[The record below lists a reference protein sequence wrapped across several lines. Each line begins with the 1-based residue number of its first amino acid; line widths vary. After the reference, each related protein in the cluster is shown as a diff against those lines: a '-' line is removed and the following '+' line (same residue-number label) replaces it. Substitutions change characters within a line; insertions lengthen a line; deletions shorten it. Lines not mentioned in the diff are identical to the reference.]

1 MAYTGNG
8 YTTSDLDDIVADGL
22 GTAGATVILFI
33 SIIVILG
40 VLIWGY
46 RKVKHA
52 K

>member
-1 MAYTGNG
+1 MAYAGNG
-8 YTTSDLDDIVADGL
+8 YTTGDLDDIVADGL
-22 GTAGATVILFI
+22 GTAGATIILFL

-46 RKVKHA
+46 RKIKSA